1 MTHEVLAHNFQSL
14 NTLSLKQLELLASQ
28 IRHRILDVVSAN
40 GGHLSSTLGAVDLII
55 GMHAVFD
62 ARVHPFIFDVSH
74 QAYAHKLLTG
84 RWEAFESLRQFG
96 GMSGFCN
103 PKESDS
109 DYFIAGHSSTS
120 ISLAV
125 GVGRARTLGAK
136 CEMPIV
142 MIGDGSMSAGLV
154 YEALNELGDKKYP
167 MVIIL
172 NDNEMSISKP
182 IGAISNYLSQI
193 LTTKLYQK
201 TRDAIKKILTKMP
214 DSATYL
220 AKRFE
225 ESLKLI
231 TPGILF
237 EELGLDYVGPIDG
250 HNMETIL
257 TTLHKAK
264 DMNKPVI
271 IHAQTIKG
279 KGYEI
284 AEGQFEHWH
293 GVGPFDINTGDSLK
307 KRKSITPTEV
317 FSNSLQTYIDDEK
330 LVGVTAAMPSG
341 TGLDKLISK
350 CPNRFWDVAI
360 CEAHAVTSMAAMAK
374 EGFKPFVAI
383 YSTFLQR
390 AYDQI
395 IHDVGI
401 LGLPVRFCIDRAGVV
416 GEDGETHQGLF
427 DIVYLRSIPNMVLFA
442 PRDNAS
448 LQKAVEFAYHHD
460 LSPCAFRYPRGKFVL
475 NDGVFSPSNFILGK
489 SEILLEGKQ
498 LVLIGY
504 GNGVG
509 RAFEVC
515 QELIKRGYKPSLL
528 DLRFVKPLDEQTL
541 RQIFK
546 THSYA
551 CVFSDSY
558 YMGGV
563 GSAILEFMAQE
574 GITNI
579 LFKSFEIRDEFVPHG
594 NAEMIESILNL
605 STPQLVSTI
614 TQWLPLSNV

>member
-1 MTHEVLAHNFQSL
+1 MTAEIYTYSHQSL
-14 NTLSLKQLELLASQ
+14 STFSVAQLDEIASR
-28 IRHRILDVVSAN
+28 IRQRILEVVSSN
-40 GGHLSSTLGAVDLII
+40 GGHLSSTLGAVDLIV

-62 ARVHPFIFDVSH
+62 VKQHPFIFDVSH

-84 RWEAFESLRQFG
+84 RWETFDTLRCFG
-96 GMSGFCN
+96 GISGFCN
-103 PKESDS
+103 PKESVS

-120 ISLAV
+120 LSLAV
-125 GVGRARTLGAK
+125 GVGRARALGAK
-136 CEMPIV
+136 IQMPIV

-172 NDNEMSISKP
+172 NDNEMSIAKP

-193 LTTKLYQK
+193 LTTPLYQK
-201 TRDAIKKILTKMP
+201 MRDGIKKMLTKMP

-250 HNMETIL
+250 HNIELII
-257 TTLHKAK
+257 TTLQKAR

-271 IHAQTIKG
+271 IHAQTLKG

-284 AEGQFEHWH
+284 AEGRFERWH
-293 GVGPFDINTGDSLK
+293 GVGPFDIHTGSALK
-307 KRKSITPTEV
+307 KASTISPTAV
-317 FSNSLQTYIDDEK
+317 FTESLQKYLSDEK
-330 LVGVTAAMPSG
+330 VVGVTAAMPSG
-341 TGLDKLISK
+341 TGLDKLIEK
-350 CPNRFWDVAI
+350 APQRFIDVAI

-401 LGLPVRFCIDRAGVV
+401 LNLPVRFCIDRAGIV

-427 DIVYLRSIPNMVLFA
+427 DIAYLRSIPNMVLFA
-442 PRDNAS
+442 PRDNES
-448 LQKAVEFAYHHD
+448 LRQAVDFAYHHNS
-460 LSPCAFRYPRGKFVL
+460 SPCAFRYPRGKFVL
-475 NDGVFSPSNFILGK
+475 NDGIFSTSAFVLGK
-489 SEILLEGKQ
+489 AELLKKGKK
-498 LVLIGY
+498 LLLIGY

-509 RAFEVC
+509 RAYEAYE
-515 QELIKRGYKPSLL
+515 ELAKEGFKPSLL
-528 DLRFVKPLDEQTL
+528 DLRFVKPLDKKTL
-541 RQIFK
+541 AKLFS
-546 THSYA
+546 THKYV

-563 GSAILEFMAQE
+563 GSAILEFMAE
-574 GITNI
+574 ENI
-579 LFKSFEIRDEFVPHG
+579 QNIAFKSFEIKDEFIPHG
-594 NAEMIESILNL
+594 NSTMIESSLGL
-605 STPQLVSTI
+605 STIDIVLAIKNWVDSK
-614 TQWLPLSNV
+614 

>member
-1 MTHEVLAHNFQSL
+1 MTAEIYTYSHQSL
-14 NTLSLKQLELLASQ
+14 STFSVAQLDEIASR
-28 IRHRILDVVSAN
+28 IRQRILEVVSSN
-40 GGHLSSTLGAVDLII
+40 GGHLSSTLGAVDLIV

-62 ARVHPFIFDVSH
+62 VKQHPFIFDVSH

-84 RWEAFESLRQFG
+84 RWEAFDTLRCFG
-96 GMSGFCN
+96 GISGFCN
-103 PKESDS
+103 PKESVS

-120 ISLAV
+120 LSLAV
-125 GVGRARTLGAK
+125 GVGRARALGAK
-136 CEMPIV
+136 IQMPIV

-172 NDNEMSISKP
+172 NDNEMSIAKP

-193 LTTKLYQK
+193 LTTPLYQK
-201 TRDAIKKILTKMP
+201 MRDGIKKMLTKMP

-250 HNMETIL
+250 HNIELII
-257 TTLHKAK
+257 TTLQKAR

-271 IHAQTIKG
+271 IHAQTLKG

-284 AEGQFEHWH
+284 AEGRFERWH
-293 GVGPFDINTGDSLK
+293 GVGPFDIHTGSALK
-307 KRKSITPTEV
+307 KASTISPTAV
-317 FSNSLQTYIDDEK
+317 FTESLQKYLSDEK
-330 LVGVTAAMPSG
+330 VVGVTAAMPSG
-341 TGLDKLISK
+341 TGLDKLIEK
-350 CPNRFWDVAI
+350 APQRFIDVAI

-401 LGLPVRFCIDRAGVV
+401 LNLPVRFCIDRAGIV

-427 DIVYLRSIPNMVLFA
+427 DIAYLRSIPNMVLFA
-442 PRDNAS
+442 PRDNES
-448 LQKAVEFAYHHD
+448 LRQAVDFAYHHNS
-460 LSPCAFRYPRGKFVL
+460 SPCAFRYPRGKFVL
-475 NDGVFSPSNFILGK
+475 NDGIFSTSAFVLGK
-489 SEILLEGKQ
+489 AELLKKGKK
-498 LVLIGY
+498 LLLIGY

-509 RAFEVC
+509 RAYEAYE
-515 QELIKRGYKPSLL
+515 ELAKEGFKPSLL
-528 DLRFVKPLDEQTL
+528 DLRFVKPLDKKTL
-541 RQIFK
+541 AKLFS
-546 THSYA
+546 THKYV

-563 GSAILEFMAQE
+563 GSAILEFMAE
-574 GITNI
+574 ENI
-579 LFKSFEIRDEFVPHG
+579 QNIAFKSFEIKDEFIPHG
-594 NAEMIESILNL
+594 NSTMIESSLGL
-605 STPQLVSTI
+605 STIDIVLAIKNWVDSK
-614 TQWLPLSNV
+614 